1 LHSTTSVSDGLPRP
15 NEKEEA
21 MTIMRMLLFVVAS
34 CVLLFA
40 GCDESRRPVEIS
52 GATMGTQYHV
62 TIAQAPGDIDI
73 DALQRDIDAELH
85 RINAQMS
92 TYLPDS
98 EISRFNS
105 QNDVHWFEV
114 SPEFASVVQRARRIS
129 EETAGAFD
137 VTVGPLVNR
146 WDFGPERTN
155 LEMPSAAEVATLM
168 QAVGFRLIEVR
179 DKPPALRKQ
188 RPDVQIDL
196 SAIAKGFAVDRIM
209 QLLEAHGLRNC
220 MAEIGGEI
228 RVRGTNPGRAAWRVG
243 IERPVT
249 NARVMQRVV
258 HLRDAALA
266 TSGDYRNFIEVG
278 GRRYSHLIDPRTG
291 YPVDH
296 RLASVSVIADDCLS
310 ADAWATALMVLGPE
324 DGYQL
329 AQQRGLPV
337 LLIER
342 TETGLLERATPEFE
356 DRVAAAQGTESEI
369 RDDGTSRA
377 MKIFLFTLIA
387 FACAVVAM
395 AIGAIINNRR
405 LTGSCGGLA
414 GLKDAS
420 GQPLCEACHNPSEAC
435 RGVDDARPGLE
446 ETSKET

>member
-1 LHSTTSVSDGLPRP
+1 
-15 NEKEEA
+15 
-21 MTIMRMLLFVVAS
+21 MTIMRMHLFVVAT
-34 CVLLFA
+34 CGLLLA
-40 GCDESRRPVEIS
+40 GCDESRTPVEIS
-52 GATMGTQYHV
+52 GATMGTQYHITV
-62 TIAQAPGDIDI
+62 AQAPRDIAI

-98 EISRFNS
+98 EISKFNS

-114 SPEFASVVQRARRIS
+114 SPEFASVVQRARSIS

-155 LEMPSAAEVATLM
+155 LDMPSAAEVATLK

-196 SAIAKGFAVDRIM
+196 SAIAKGFAVDRII
-209 QLLEAHGLRNC
+209 QLLEARGLKNC

-228 RVRGTNPGRAAWRVG
+228 RVRGTKPGRAAWRVG

-249 NARVMQRVV
+249 NARVVQRVV

-266 TSGDYRNFIEVG
+266 TSGDYRNFIEVD
-278 GRRYSHLIDPRTG
+278 GRQYSHMIDPRTG
-291 YPVDH
+291 FPVDH
-296 RLASVSVIADDCLS
+296 RLASASVIADDCLS

-329 AQQRGLPV
+329 AQQRGLAA

-342 TETGLLERATPEFE
+342 TETDLLERATPEFE
-356 DRVAAAQGTESEI
+356 TILTVAQTTESGPREH
-369 RDDGTSRA
+369 GTSRA
-377 MKIFLFTLIA
+377 MKVFLFTLVA
-387 FACAVVAM
+387 FAFAVVAM
-395 AIGAIINNRR
+395 AIGVIINNRR
-405 LTGSCGGLA
+405 LAGSCGGLA

-420 GQPLCEACHNPSEAC
+420 GQSFCEACSNPSEAC
-435 RGVDDARPGLE
+435 RGAEDPRQAIE
-446 ETSKET
+446 ETSQET